1 MADDNYDDATAD
13 NYAAGD
19 DAVAVNDDDFYSM
32 NNVTDDYTNY
42 ADYYS
47 TANEG
52 DDYYSA
58 KMATNWIDKL
68 LSNSTSTEDA
78 SLSLSPVQDATP
90 ESILAA
96 LALNTIA
103 CILLLSLY
111 EILRRLIP
119 SVYSQRLVNEKRAL
133 TRHPNLRV
141 AMAGNNDAK
150 EEADEGM
157 TCSMPSCRADSFLEW
172 VLPVYQTPWST
183 IRELA
188 GLDAY
193 FYLRYIRMCLK
204 LTLVSSFWA
213 MVILCPVY
221 ASGGGGQS
229 GCYYFSMANV
239 LPGNKFRVWVPTIFQ
254 WCFSLY
260 ISFCIRAELSHYVEL
275 RQQFLGGLDE
285 VKDTKSRNYRS
296 PDAVLSGISSDNSSD
311 TDREIRQHRYSLLI
325 EKVPVALRSNVA
337 LYSYFDQLFPG
348 QVHSASIA
356 MNVPDLDQMSARRLR
371 VCRRLEKSVS
381 FFRVTGQRPT
391 HIAGRPRFKALGI
404 ESEPFSLCDPEQCGG
419 SAELSQFD
427 DGDGCASK
435 VVYETLPEKGQRVD
449 SIAYYTLDLAL
460 GNIEMRELQQEK
472 FRIAETGTSPRQRN
486 TLVDDGIDES
496 HCDWYGAPLK
506 SMKQSAKLVAE
517 GLRYEFEVSGE
528 EDYLGDGL
536 SYGSFS
542 SSPEIPQYTKSKEK
556 DAPLVNESHLQEP
569 ETPSPS
575 KKSRSRNRPHA
586 FLRALAWRMGIDF
599 LSSML
604 DYVRTKTDVMVD
616 NISRPSMSSTGFVTF
631 TQLTPVTVTAS
642 ASLTYKNNYMEVSV
656 APEPRDILWPNV
668 QVDADIGASRSFTAN
683 VLLGLGVILWS
694 IPLTLIQAWAKVENV
709 AKIPGFEGLANWRG
723 GAYTSMINS
732 YLPVIALLGL
742 ILLLPLI
749 FDRIAIL
756 YEQRKTRSGV
766 ENSIVGRYFW
776 YQLANI
782 YITVT
787 AGTIWTSLS
796 AIIDHPQQLLVI
808 LGASIPKLAGYFISL
823 LITKTFAGLPMV
835 LLRVGAL
842 SRMFIL
848 RSCFNKKRLTEREL
862 NEVYRKQPLMYG
874 WEYPNQFL
882 VIIICFTYVCLTPFV
897 LPFGCIYFSCALMV
911 YKKQLLYVYSP
922 TYESGGLMFP
932 QAIQKTLLALLISQL
947 TFIGYTL
954 IRKGLLQVALLM
966 PLPFLTVF
974 FTIHMDNR
982 YVRPSMKL
990 SLERAVRIDRLE
1002 SENTPNFSDVTYQ
1015 QPVLTEGASVPDD
1028 NDNEVLTE
1036 VLENLAYLQQR
1047 QDQPPRVA

>member
-1 MADDNYDDATAD
+1 SRLSSSHGAFTRAKNERGRDSFGVSAQRSGRWGNVPFIDMADDNYDDATAD

-141 AMAGNNDAK
+141 AMAGNKDAK

-381 FFRVTGQRPT
+381 FFRLTGQRPT

-460 GNIEMRELQQEK
+460 GNIQMRELQQEK

-528 EDYLGDGL
+528 EDYLGDCL
-536 SYGSFS
+536 DYGSFS

-631 TQLTPVTVTAS
+631 TQLTPVTVTARYGRFEEFQN
-642 ASLTYKNNYMEVSV
+642 L
-656 APEPRDILWPNV
+656 

-766 ENSIVGRYFW
+766 ENSIVGRYFC
-776 YQLANI
+776 QLANI

-787 AGTIWTSLS
+787 VPLAIDNLVFNIYSLS
-796 AIIDHPQQLLVI
+796 DLL
-808 LGASIPKLAGYFISL
+808 
-823 LITKTFAGLPMV
+823 TQGLPMV

-874 WEYPNQFL
+874 WEY
-882 VIIICFTYVCLTPFV
+882 
-897 LPFGCIYFSCALMV
+897 CALMV

-982 YVRPSMKL
+982 YVRPSKKL